1 MGSLAELG
9 CLRVVSDLLWLPHN
23 TERRV
28 PGQRGAPERP
38 RFSAAS
44 FSDQPRPATTSGG
57 AIRPLSPPGSMPP
70 NGRPDWEEP
79 VAKRLLELLQA
90 VLLLGALVALITAI
104 AAGAQWLEKS
114 LEGSSRP
121 ERRIERAHPSMRV
134 EGMRPKTPI
143 EEATSSRPG
152 TRIERTRPSTT
163 EEGTRHA
170 TTIGETTS
178 SIVEPLPESPTEA
191 PSAATATPTAT
202 TTPTTSA
209 TTSATLTSSGVS
221 ASSRA
226 GAGAVPASGGAPVL
240 SVVAGILLVGAGI
253 VGAMRS
259 RRTS

>member
-1 MGSLAELG
+1 M
-9 CLRVVSDLLWLPHN
+9 
-23 TERRV
+23 
-28 PGQRGAPERP
+28 
-38 RFSAAS
+38 
-44 FSDQPRPATTSGG
+44 
-57 AIRPLSPPGSMPP
+57 
-70 NGRPDWEEP
+70 
-79 VAKRLLELLQA
+79 AKRLLELLQA

-202 TTPTTSA
+202 TTPTPTATPTATATPTTSA

>member
-1 MGSLAELG
+1 M
-9 CLRVVSDLLWLPHN
+9 
-23 TERRV
+23 
-28 PGQRGAPERP
+28 
-38 RFSAAS
+38 
-44 FSDQPRPATTSGG
+44 
-57 AIRPLSPPGSMPP
+57 
-70 NGRPDWEEP
+70 
-79 VAKRLLELLQA
+79 AKRLLELLQA

-191 PSAATATPTAT
+191 PSAATPTPTAT
-202 TTPTTSA
+202 TMPTPTATATPTTSA

-240 SVVAGILLVGAGI
+240 SVVVGILLVGAGI
-253 VGAMRS
+253 VGARRS